1 MKNGL
6 TKKFSISNGNETI
19 FISYGEITYIEADGN
34 YSMIHLTDGR
44 KHISV
49 KKIKEFEI
57 LLSDELFFRVHH
69 SFIVSLIYV
78 EKLHIDDQ
86 YIIELSD
93 GSRIPISRRKKAS
106 FLAKFH
112 KI

>member
-19 FISYGEITYIEADGN
+19 FISYNDITFIEADGN
-34 YSMIHLTDGR
+34 YSMIHLSDGK

-49 KKIKEFEI
+49 KKIKEFES
-57 LLSDELFFRVHH
+57 LLSDEMFFRVHH
-69 SFIVSLIYV
+69 SFIVSLLFV
-78 EKLHIDDQ
+78 NKLHNNEQ
-86 YIIELSD
+86 YTLELSD
-93 GSRIPISRRKKAS
+93 GAMIPISRRKKAT